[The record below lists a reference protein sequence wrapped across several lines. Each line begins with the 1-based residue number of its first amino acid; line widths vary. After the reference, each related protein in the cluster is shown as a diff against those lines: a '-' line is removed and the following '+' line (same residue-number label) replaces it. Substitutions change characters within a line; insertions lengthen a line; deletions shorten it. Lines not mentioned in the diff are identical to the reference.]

1 MSGTAVYILRLWSLI
16 GHAMQPTAGRLAHGM
31 SAGRAMT
38 PGPGAGPG
46 RVIDRPGPD
55 FIPCELEAGL

>member
-1 MSGTAVYILRLWSLI
+1 MSRSVGYVLSLWWLI
-16 GHAMQPTAGRLAHGM
+16 VHATQSVAERLAHGM
-31 SAGRAMT
+31 SGWHAMT

-46 RVIDRPGPD
+46 PVSYRPGLG